1 MLGYH
6 TRLARRPPPWQGD
19 PLPGKETPCLGKD
32 TPRGQETPRTVHAGR
47 YGQQAGGMHPTGM
60 QSCFKFKTFIFFS
73 LQQLK
78 QENHELRMRS
88 ETIESEYEMTV
99 KELQNDVTTLRHQ
112 MDDQQTHQMQGD
124 RTRSQIVHEL
134 TQQNERLTEQLKK
147 VSSDFLSLSAIT
159 VSLPFRGLK
168 SLFGLLVQ
176 VTIDSSHALRLQCDQ
191 RCLQ

>member
-1 MLGYH
+1 M
-6 TRLARRPPPWQGD
+6 
-19 PLPGKETPCLGKD
+19 
-32 TPRGQETPRTVHAGR
+32 
-47 YGQQAGGMHPTGM
+47 
-60 QSCFKFKTFIFFS
+60 FS

-88 ETIESEYEMTV
+88 ETIESEYEMTI

-112 MDDQQTHQMQGD
+112 MDDQQTQQMQGD

-147 VSSDFLSLSAIT
+147 VSSEFLSISAVT

-176 VTIDSSHALRLQCDQ
+176 VAIDSSHALRLPCDNDK
-191 RCLQ
+191 RYLN